1 MVPIETEPA
10 RISNIR
16 PAQIDPLAPDAAMAE
31 LLGMVVESRKRIG
44 INAINANVNTKL
56 AAIQVRRES

>member
-1 MVPIETEPA
+1 
-10 RISNIR
+10 
-16 PAQIDPLAPDAAMAE
+16 MAE
-31 LLGMVVESRKRIG
+31 LLGMVVKSRKRIG